1 MMEKIKELMIEQNMI
16 LIYNKNSKFQNSK
29 TENSKL
35 KNTEWY

>member
-16 LIYNKNSKFQNSK
+16 LIYNKNSK
-29 TENSKL
+29 L